1 MPQWIAELEVGQ
13 IVTALI
19 FFAGAAAG
27 VWKSVKTVRPW
38 AKKVRLF
45 LEDWNGEP
53 ARIDPSTGDVIEPA
67 KPSAPALF
75 ERMRHQVEN
84 SHSTNLRD
92 DIDKLTELVQQLA
105 TSQARMN
112 ARLTQHVEIAKKSD
126 ERLAAVET
134 ELKKEG

>member
-13 IVTALI
+13 VVAFAI
-19 FFAGAAAG
+19 FAGGTIAAI
-27 VWKSVKTVRPW
+27 WKLVSTARPW
-38 AKKVRLF
+38 AKKLRLF

-53 ARIDPSTGDVIEPA
+53 ARIDPSTGEVIEPA

-84 SHSTNLRD
+84 SHTTNLRD
-92 DIDKLTELVQQLA
+92 DIDKLTELVQQLT